1 MWQKQQQ
8 VGSHMACALFVNLLV
23 EWKVWK
29 RHSRVC
35 WTKITILYNFRNV
48 YQTKDTSNLGQ
59 KVWKAFKFESSRR
72 VIIVHLHIAV
82 VKVLRKTL
90 IAMWQTLSRSKLF
103 STRTLIIVPLS
114 FLWMPWHQFELDVWS
129 WLLASFRVRDL
140 ASDSY
145 SEVKIPG
152 DFGWAQ
158 NIQLLHGFLAS
169 TELLA
174 FAGVDS
180 LVLVGRKIDRGK
192 TRSSF
197 VVVWDNCSLPFR
209 APLFICS
216 LEVGFLPFLGSSTLA
231 MQDWCPFFWGLLQ
244 ML

>member
-1 MWQKQQQ
+1 MIVLLNLIFYRFLILQKRPE
-8 VGSHMACALFVNLLV
+8 VDVAKTAASGKSHGMRTVRHFVNLV

-48 YQTKDTSNLGQ
+48 YQTKDTPNLGQ

-90 IAMWQTLSRSKLF
+90 IAMWQTSRSKLF
-103 STRTLIIVPLS
+103 STRTIIIVPLNL
-114 FLWMPWHQFELDVWS
+114 LWMPRHQFELDVWS

-140 ASDSY
+140 ASDSS
-145 SEVKIPG
+145 SEVKIQA
-152 DFGWAQ
+152 DFGRAQ
-158 NIQLLHGFLAS
+158 NIQLLHGFFAS

-174 FAGVDS
+174 LAGVDS
-180 LVLVGRKIDRGK
+180 LVLVGRKIDRP
-192 TRSSF
+192 
-197 VVVWDNCSLPFR
+197 W
-209 APLFICS
+209 
-216 LEVGFLPFLGSSTLA
+216 
-231 MQDWCPFFWGLLQ
+231 
-244 ML
+244 